1 MKHKY
6 FLNRLPSITTALLVV
21 IITLAGII
29 NQGLYNSRL
38 NTITSSELL
47 GQDSVSLIV
56 GIVFFLLLIV
66 ERDRFFIKVVNMGI
80 LTYLIYIY
88 GYFCF
93 SIVSSPLF
101 LCYMLILA
109 LSIFLFIFK
118 LNSLI
123 KVASR
128 VETNKHYPRKTIS
141 VFFLFAVLIMLFR
154 EIPYLVDKTIINNE
168 SILLFDAF
176 YILDLAIVFP
186 AMVIVAIMNFSN
198 RPSSVIF
205 SGIFL
210 VKLITLMPALLFN
223 DIFHFIQNDHFL
235 DISFDIIALIFTT
248 FSICLL
254 FFYKRGIGA
263 AKH

>member
-1 MKHKY
+1 MKNKNSLY
-6 FLNRLPSITTALLVV
+6 QLPSLIIALLVV
-21 IITLAGII
+21 IVTLAGII
-29 NQGLYNSRL
+29 DQGFYNARL

-47 GQDSVSLIV
+47 GQDSVSLI
-56 GIVFFLLLIV
+56 ISIAFILLLLV
-66 ERDRFFIKVVNMGI
+66 EKEKLFIKIINLGI
-80 LTYLIYIY
+80 LAYFICTY

-109 LSIFLFIFK
+109 LSLFVFIYK

-123 KVASR
+123 KVANR
-128 VETNKHYPRKTIS
+128 VETNKYYPRKTIS
-141 VFFLFAVLIMLFR
+141 FFFLFAVVIMLFK

-168 SILLFDAF
+168 SIILFDAF

-198 RPSSVIF
+198 KPSSVIF

-223 DIFHFIQNDHFL
+223 DIFHFIQKGHFL
-235 DISFDIIALIFTT
+235 DISFDIIALLFTA
-248 FSICLL
+248 FSLCLL

-263 AKH
+263 VHQ